1 MQNASFMPAKSA
13 EALEFPALV
22 DLLKRYLASPLGE
35 WRHAEFSAS
44 PFFESRQAAEAAL
57 AETAEAMDWLR
68 TAEANRA
75 RNTLAAPRF
84 QGLRDM
90 RDASARLRAEGAVLE
105 PHQILGLL
113 DLLDRAE
120 QLRTQLGGQATQF
133 PRLAA
138 YSERLDDL
146 RPLLRELSGKI
157 RPDGEVDDN
166 ASPALARIRRQ
177 ISQHRQSV
185 QKSLDKFVHA
195 QYQEGVL
202 QDDYVTIRNGRLVVP
217 VKAGWKWRVEG
228 VIHSASGTG
237 QTVFIEPLETI
248 VLNNRLVKLLE
259 EEQNEVHR
267 ILREMTARL
276 RVEAEAI
283 EQAIR
288 TLADLEWLFAKAHF
302 GREFRCAIPS
312 FSPAPTG
319 DGPERLHLDWA
330 RHPLLED
337 VLKKGGRKTI
347 PLSVTLERGNQ
358 VLVVSG
364 PNAGGKTIVLK
375 TVGLLALMA
384 QAGLP
389 APAEQAAF
397 PWFERVLAD
406 IGDAQSITES
416 LSTFSAHIEKLKT
429 MMAEA
434 DSRSLVLLDELG
446 AATDPQEGG
455 ALAVAVVE
463 HFLRCGAFHIAST
476 HLPALKI
483 YAANADGV
491 QNAAVGFDAEGLSP
505 TFRLLVGVP
514 GQSAGLAMAQRF
526 GMPAEVIERA
536 RRAMA
541 TQEGDAAVF
550 LQELHRRVEEYERA
564 QKSLRQAEHELHER
578 ERALGREWEK
588 REAAK
593 LQELERRVEALIER
607 FGTEAKEALAKLA
620 DTGDSRRA
628 LQTAQHRTAKTQR
641 EMREQFASTTQEALG
656 RKAEPQPAAESGGPL
671 AVGAQVQLAT
681 LGATGQ
687 VLRVLADERYE
698 VQVGRLKM
706 RVSRQ
711 DITRV
716 LPPSN
721 PSARSGPLPAR
732 VTLHTAPRSAASLS
746 EINVIGKS
754 REEAEETV
762 DKFLDEAVL
771 AEVRRIRVIHG
782 HGMNVLRRALWQMF
796 ANHVH
801 VERYYQAEQHEGG
814 AGATIVEVKE

>member
-1 MQNASFMPAKSA
+1 MSPKSA
-13 EALEFPALV
+13 GALEFPPLV
-22 DLLKRYLASPLGE
+22 ELLKRYLFSPLGE
-35 WRHAEFSAS
+35 WRHAEFTAA
-44 PFFESRQAAEAAL
+44 PFFASREAAEIAL

-68 TAEANRA
+68 SSENVSPRGGL
-75 RNTLAAPRF
+75 RAPRF

-90 RDASARLRAEGAVLE
+90 RTAAALLRAEGSVLE
-105 PHQILGLL
+105 PTQILGLL

-120 QLRTQLGGQATQF
+120 QLRAQLAAQLTQF

-138 YSERLDDL
+138 YAERLADL

-157 RPDGEVDDN
+157 RADGELDDH
-166 ASPALARIRRQ
+166 ASPTLARLRRQ
-177 ISQHRQSV
+177 IDQHRQSV
-185 QKSLDKFVHA
+185 QKSLDKFVRDR
-195 QYQEGVL
+195 YQEGVL

-248 VLNNRLVKLLE
+248 VLNNRLVRLLE
-259 EEQNEVHR
+259 DEQREVHR

-276 RVEAEAI
+276 RGEAEAVQ
-283 EQAIR
+283 EAIR
-288 TLADLEWLFAKAHF
+288 TLAELEWLFAKANF
-302 GREFRCAIPS
+302 GRDFRCAIPS
-312 FSPAPTG
+312 FSPLPGGGGA
-319 DGPERLHLDWA
+319 ERLRLDWA

-337 VLKKGGRKTI
+337 VLRKGGRKI
-347 PLSVTLERGNQ
+347 VPLSLTLEGGER

-389 APAEQAAF
+389 VPAEEAEF

-406 IGDAQSITES
+406 IGDSQSITES

-429 MMAEA
+429 MMADA
-434 DSRSLVLLDELG
+434 DERSLVLLDELG

-455 ALAVAVVE
+455 ALAVAVVD
-463 HFLRCGAFHIAST
+463 HFLERRAFHIAST

-483 YAANADGV
+483 YAANTAGV
-491 QNAAVGFDAEGLSP
+491 RNAAVGFDPGGLSP
-505 TFRLLVGVP
+505 TFRLLVGLP

-526 GMPAEVIERA
+526 GMPPEVIERA
-536 RRAMA
+536 RRTMG
-541 TQEGDAAVF
+541 TQEGDAAHF
-550 LQELHRRVEEYERA
+550 LNELHLRVEEYEQA
-564 QKSLRQAEHELHER
+564 QKGLRQAEHELRER

-593 LQELERRVEALIER
+593 LAELERRVEALIGQ
-607 FGTEAKEALAKLA
+607 FATEAKEAIQKIAE
-620 DTGDSRRA
+620 TGDSRRA
-628 LQTAQHRTAKTQR
+628 LSTAQQRVTRTQR
-641 EMREQFASTTQEALG
+641 EMRERYESTAKEALG
-656 RKAEPQPAAESGGPL
+656 RQPEAKPAVVDAGPI
-671 AVGAQVQLAT
+671 APGAHVQLAT

-687 VLRVLADERYE
+687 VLRAMSDEQYE

-706 RVSRQ
+706 RVARRDISR
-711 DITRV
+711 V
-716 LPPSN
+716 VPAAEAAAKSSSLPV
-721 PSARSGPLPAR
+721 R
-732 VTLHTAPRSAASLS
+732 VTLHTAPRAGASLS
-746 EINVIGKS
+746 EINVIGKH
-754 REEAEETV
+754 REEAEEAV

-771 AEVRRIRVIHG
+771 AEVDRVRVIHG
-782 HGMNVLRRALWQMF
+782 HGMNVLRKALWQMF
-796 ANHVH
+796 ASHIHVA
-801 VERYYQAEQHEGG
+801 RYYQAEQHEGG

>member
-1 MQNASFMPAKSA
+1 MPSKSA

-22 DLLKRYLASPLGE
+22 ELLKRYLVSPLGE
-35 WRHAEFSAS
+35 WQHAEFAAAS
-44 PFFESRQAAEAAL
+44 FQPSREAAEVAL

-68 TAEANRA
+68 TAENSPPRGG
-75 RNTLAAPRF
+75 LKAPRF

-90 RDASARLRAEGAVLE
+90 RAAASRLRAEGSVLE
-105 PHQILGLL
+105 PMQILGLAE
-113 DLLDRAE
+113 LLDRAE
-120 QLRTQLGGQATQF
+120 HLRAQLESQATQF

-138 YSERLDDL
+138 YAERFADF
-146 RPLLRELSGKI
+146 RILLREISGKI
-157 RPDGEVDDN
+157 RADGELEDH
-166 ASPALARIRRQ
+166 ASPTLARLRRQ
-177 ISQHRQSV
+177 IDQHRQSV
-185 QKSLDKFVHA
+185 QKSLDKFVRA

-248 VLNNRLVKLLE
+248 VLNNRLVRLLE
-259 EEQNEVHR
+259 DEQREVHR

-276 RVEAEAI
+276 RVEADAVQ
-283 EQAIR
+283 QAIQ
-288 TLADLEWLFAKAHF
+288 TLAELEWLFAKANF

-312 FSPAPTG
+312 FSPPRG
-319 DGPERLHLDWA
+319 SDSPERLRLDWA

-337 VLKKGGRKTI
+337 VLRKDGRKII
-347 PLSVTLERGNQ
+347 PLTLKLEGDER

-384 QAGLP
+384 QAALP
-389 APAEQAAF
+389 VPAEEAEF
-397 PWFERVLAD
+397 PWFDRVLAD

-463 HFLRCGAFHIAST
+463 HFLERGSFHIAST

-483 YAANADGV
+483 YAANAEGV

-536 RRAMA
+536 RGAMA
-541 TQEGDAAVF
+541 SQEGDAAAF
-550 LQELHRRVEEYERA
+550 LNELHRRVEEYEQA
-564 QKSLRQAEHELHER
+564 QKSLRQAEHELLER

-588 REAAK
+588 REKAK
-593 LQELERRVEALIER
+593 LEELERRVSDLIEQ
-607 FGTEAKEALAKLA
+607 FGAEAKEALQKLGE
-620 DTGDSRRA
+620 TGGSRRA
-628 LQTAQHRTAKTQR
+628 LQNAQQRISKTQR
-641 EMREQFASTTQEALG
+641 EMHQRFESTTQEALG
-656 RKAEPQPAAESGGPL
+656 RQPERKPESAEGPL
-671 AVGAQVQLAT
+671 AVGARVQLSS
-681 LGATGQ
+681 LGAKGE
-687 VLRVLADERYE
+687 VVRVLSGDSYE

-706 RVSRQ
+706 RVSRG
-711 DITRV
+711 DISKV
-716 LPPSN
+716 LEAAEPPAVGRL
-721 PSARSGPLPAR
+721 PSR
-732 VTLHTAPRSAASLS
+732 VTLQTAPRPASSLS
-746 EINVIGKS
+746 EINVIGKN
-754 REEAEETV
+754 RAEAEEAV

-771 AEVRRIRVIHG
+771 AEVDRVRVIHG
-782 HGMNVLRRALWQMF
+782 HGMNVLRTALWQMF

-814 AGATIVEVKE
+814 AGATIVEVKESG